1 MYIEAHRGNTRGAAV
16 APAAITTA
24 FPTLD
29 RWAIGYSTSFNT
41 LEQVS
46 SGFKQQSFP
55 PYNITRDTI
64 AGERWEIV
72 MAVAG
77 YRKEHIDVSLKDRIL
92 TVKNTH
98 DVEYD
103 DIREVIHQGIAQ
115 RNFSTSFALAEHVEV
130 TRVHMSD
137 GLLFIN
143 LMLNLPEEKKP
154 KQFEIE

>member
-1 MYIEAHRGNTRGAAV
+1 MYIEAHRGNTRGAAI
-16 APAAITTA
+16 APTTLTTA

-46 SGFKQQSFP
+46 SAFKLQSFP
-55 PYNITRDTI
+55 PYNITRDNI

-72 MAVAG
+72 MALAG
-77 YRKEHIDVSLKDRIL
+77 YRKENLDVSLKDRVL
-92 TVKNTH
+92 TVKTTN

-130 TRVHMSD
+130 TRVHMKD

-143 LMLNLPEEKKP
+143 LHLDLPEDKKP